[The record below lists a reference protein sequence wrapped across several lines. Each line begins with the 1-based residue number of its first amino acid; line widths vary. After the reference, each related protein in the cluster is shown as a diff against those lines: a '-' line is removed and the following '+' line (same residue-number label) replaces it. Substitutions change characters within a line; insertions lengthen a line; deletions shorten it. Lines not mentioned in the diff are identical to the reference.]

1 MNNKSL
7 MQIALGDQWQ
17 ELPPALKAHYQSNA
31 NSDIGQMDIEYPIY
45 MKPYLTLL
53 RLFGA
58 LINRRGKNIPTTVE
72 KHMKGDIQYW
82 KRTIRFTQD
91 KIILFKSFWVN
102 DGSNELIEYVNPF
115 LGLRMS
121 VHIENNEL
129 HYEGRN
135 FVVKLGN
142 LLIPIP
148 EWLVLGHTTIIET
161 ALNDNEFKMDFKLS
175 HPIFGTVF
183 RYSGKF
189 KNITKSIS

>member
-31 NSDIGQMDIEYPIY
+31 NSDIGQMDIEYPVY
-45 MKPYLTLL
+45 MQPYLSLL

-91 KIILFKSFWVN
+91 KIIFFNSFWVH

-121 VHIENNEL
+121 VRLENNEL
-129 HYEGRN
+129 QYEGRH
-135 FVVKLGN
+135 FVVKLGK

-175 HPIFGTVF
+175 HPMFGTVF

-189 KNITKSIS
+189 KNITKNIS

>member
-17 ELPPALKAHYQSNA
+17 ELPLALQAHYQSKA
-31 NSDIGQMDIEYPIY
+31 NSDIGKMDIEYPVY
-45 MKPYLTLL
+45 MQPYLSVL

-72 KHMKGDIQYW
+72 KHMQGDVQYW
-82 KRTIRFTQD
+82 KRTIRFSQD
-91 KIILFKSFWVN
+91 KTILFKSFWVYA
-102 DGSNELIEYVNPF
+102 GSNELIEYVNPF

-135 FVVKLGN
+135 FVVKLGKW
-142 LLIPIP
+142 LIPIP

-161 ALNDNEFKMDFKLS
+161 ALSDNEFKMDFKLRQ
-175 HPIFGTVF
+175 PILGVIF

-189 KNITKSIS
+189 KNVS

>member
-17 ELPPALKAHYQSNA
+17 ELPPALQAHYQSNA

-45 MKPYLTLL
+45 MQPYLSVL
-53 RLFGA
+53 RLFGV

-82 KRTIRFTQD
+82 KRTIRFSQD
-91 KIILFKSFWVN
+91 KIILFNSFWVH
-102 DGSNELIEYVNPF
+102 DGDNELIEYVNPF

-129 HYEGRN
+129 HYEGCN
-135 FVVKLGN
+135 FVVKLGK
-142 LLIPIP
+142 LLLPIP
-148 EWLVLGHTTIIET
+148 EWLVLGHTTIVET
-161 ALNDNEFKMDFKLS
+161 ALNDSEFRMDFKLKY
-175 HPIFGTVF
+175 PILGIIF
-183 RYSGKF
+183 RYSGEF
-189 KNITKSIS
+189 KNIS

>member
-1 MNNKSL
+1 MKNKSL

-17 ELPPALKAHYQSNA
+17 ELPLALQAHYQSKT
-31 NSDIGQMDIEYPIY
+31 NSDIGEMDIEYPVY
-45 MKPYLTLL
+45 MQPYLSVL

-72 KHMKGDIQYW
+72 KHMKGDVQYW
-82 KRTIRFTQD
+82 KRTIRFPQD
-91 KIILFKSFWVN
+91 KIIFFKSFWVYA
-102 DGSNELIEYVNPF
+102 GSNELIEYVNPF

-135 FVVKLGN
+135 FVVKLGKW
-142 LLIPIP
+142 LIPIP

-161 ALNDNEFKMDFKLS
+161 ALSDNEFKMDFKLR
-175 HPIFGTVF
+175 HPILGVIF

-189 KNITKSIS
+189 KNVS

>member
-1 MNNKSL
+1 

-17 ELPPALKAHYQSNA
+17 QLPPALQAHYQSNA
-31 NSDIGQMDIEYPIY
+31 NSDIGEMDIEYPVY
-45 MKPYLTLL
+45 MQPYLSLL

-82 KRTIRFTQD
+82 KRTVHFTQD
-91 KIILFKSFWVN
+91 KIIIFSSFWVH

-135 FVVKLGN
+135 FVVKLGK

-148 EWLVLGHTTIIET
+148 EWLVLGHTTIRET
-161 ALNDNEFKMDFKLS
+161 ALNNDEFKMDFKLR
-175 HPIFGTVF
+175 HPIFGTIF

-189 KNITKSIS
+189 KNITKP

>member
-17 ELPPALKAHYQSNA
+17 ELPLALQAHYQSKA
-31 NSDIGQMDIEYPIY
+31 NSDIGNMDIEYPVY
-45 MKPYLTLL
+45 MQPYLSVL

-82 KRTIRFTQD
+82 KRTIRFPQD
-91 KIILFKSFWVN
+91 KIIFFKSFWVYA
-102 DGSNELIEYVNPF
+102 GSNELIEYVNSF

-129 HYEGRN
+129 HYEGCN
-135 FVVKLGN
+135 FVVKLGKW
-142 LLIPIP
+142 LIPVP

-161 ALNDNEFKMDFKLS
+161 ALSDNEFKMDFKLR
-175 HPIFGTVF
+175 HPILGVIF

-189 KNITKSIS
+189 KNVS

>member
-1 MNNKSL
+1 

-17 ELPPALKAHYQSNA
+17 QLPPALQAHYQPNA
-31 NSDIGQMDIEYPIY
+31 NSDIGEMDIEYPVY
-45 MKPYLTLL
+45 MQPYLSLL

-82 KRTIRFTQD
+82 KRTISFTQD
-91 KIILFKSFWVN
+91 KIIIFSSFWVH

-135 FVVKLGN
+135 FVVKLGK

-175 HPIFGTVF
+175 HPLFGTIF

-189 KNITKSIS
+189 KNITKT

>member
-1 MNNKSL
+1 MNKKSL
-7 MQIALGDQWQ
+7 MQIALGDQWK
-17 ELPPALKAHYQSNA
+17 ELPPALQAHYQSHD
-31 NSDIGQMDIEYPIY
+31 NSDIGQLDIEYPLF
-45 MKPYLTLL
+45 MQPYLTLL
-53 RLFGA
+53 HLLGA

-82 KRTIRFTQD
+82 KRS
-91 KIILFKSFWVN
+91 ILFTGDKTIFFNSFWLH
-102 DGSNELIEYVNPF
+102 DGGNELIEYVNPF

-121 VHIENNEL
+121 VHIENNQL

-135 FVVKLGN
+135 FVVKLGK

-161 ALNDNEFKMDFKLS
+161 ALNDHEFKMDFKLN

-189 KNITKSIS
+189 KNTTKNI

>member
-1 MNNKSL
+1 MKNNSL

-17 ELPPALKAHYQSNA
+17 ELPLALQAHYQSKA
-31 NSDIGQMDIEYPIY
+31 NSDIGEMDIEYPVY
-45 MKPYLTLL
+45 MQPYLSVL

-72 KHMKGDIQYW
+72 KHMKGDVQYW
-82 KRTIRFTQD
+82 KRTIRFSQD
-91 KIILFKSFWVN
+91 KIILFKSFWVYA
-102 DGSNELIEYVNPF
+102 GSNELIEYVNPF

-135 FVVKLGN
+135 FVVKLGKW
-142 LLIPIP
+142 LIPIP

-161 ALNDNEFKMDFKLS
+161 ALSDNEFKMDFKLR
-175 HPIFGTVF
+175 HPILGVIF

-189 KNITKSIS
+189 KNVS